1 MRMARANVSMPD
13 DLYREARAS
22 GLNIS
27 QLTQQAVRAELV
39 RRSKVAELDAYL
51 GQLEDELGPVPDEE
65 QAAARRWADEVVGPA
80 ARQHPA

>member
-1 MRMARANVSMPD
+1 MARVNVSMPD
-13 DLYREARAS
+13 DLYSAARAS

-27 QLTQQAVRAELV
+27 QLSQQAVRAELI

-51 GQLEDELGPVPDEE
+51 EQLEDELGPVPDEE
-65 QAAARRWADEVVGPA
+65 RVAARRWADEVVGPT